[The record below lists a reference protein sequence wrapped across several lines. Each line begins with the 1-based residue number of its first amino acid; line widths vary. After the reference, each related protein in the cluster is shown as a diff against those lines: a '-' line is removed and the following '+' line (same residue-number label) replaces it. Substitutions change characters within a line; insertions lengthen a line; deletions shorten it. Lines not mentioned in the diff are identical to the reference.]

1 MNEHI
6 FIADDDPDIV
16 QFVSVNL
23 ELEGYEVSS
32 ATDGKA
38 ALAAITKDP
47 PDLVILDIMMPEMD
61 GLAVLRRMRAHP
73 ASANTPVIVLTA
85 KALPHDRIKGLELG
99 ADDYISKPFELDELI
114 VRVRTVLQRA
124 KAMRDLSPLT
134 GLPGNFRIT
143 QELERR
149 TERGEP
155 YALVHADLDNFKAFN
170 DHYGFMRGDG
180 VIKFTAH
187 VLLEAQSEN
196 EDPDAFVGHVGGDD
210 FIAIVSPDIV
220 EDFCKT
226 VIRNFDEGILDFYDT
241 ADVLQGYIEVTDRRG
256 ERHAFPHTSISLGVV
271 STRDR
276 EISNQ
281 WEASAVASEMKEY
294 AKRQPGSVYEI
305 DRRNPSPQ

>member
-1 MNEHI
+1 MSEHI

-23 ELEGYEVSS
+23 ELEGYDVSS
-32 ATDGKA
+32 ATDGKS
-38 ALAAITKDP
+38 ALAAVTKDP

-85 KALPHDRIKGLELG
+85 KALPQDRIKGLELG

-149 TERGEP
+149 TETSEP

-187 VLLEAQSEN
+187 VLLEAQA
-196 EDPDAFVGHVGGDD
+196 DADL
-210 FIAIVSPDIV
+210 V

-226 VIRNFDEGILDFYDT
+226 VIRTFDEGILDFYDT
-241 ADVLQGYIEVTDRRG
+241 ADVLRGYIEVTDRRG

-271 STRDR
+271 SSRDR
-276 EISNQ
+276 DISNQ

-305 DRRNPSPQ
+305 DRRNAPPQ